1 MINFQN
7 TNYIISVPNYKIL
20 TIKEM
25 AEILLVG
32 RSNVGKSSLINAM
45 CGNKHMAKV
54 SAKPGKTKYL
64 NYFNVDNKFYL
75 VDAPGYGY
83 TASGSRH
90 DDTFGEMMENYFD
103 NPRLKGVIF
112 LVDSRHKPT
121 KDDIDFYNFIIKTNI
136 PFTIALT
143 KCDKI
148 NQKEKSAT
156 IKLLKENFKGVNA
169 LNFTFTT
176 INDRSSFNDL
186 IKKIEEFIS
195 K

>member
-7 TNYIISVPNYKIL
+7 TKYIISVPNYKIMPHNP
-20 TIKEM
+20 M

-32 RSNVGKSSLINAM
+32 RSNVGKSSLIN
-45 CGNKHMAKV
+45 CLCSNKHMAKV

-64 NYFNVDNKFYL
+64 NYFNVDNNFYL

-83 TASGSRH
+83 TASGTRH
-90 DDTFGEMMENYFD
+90 DDNFGSMMENYFE
-103 NPRLKGVIF
+103 NPNLKGVIF

-121 KDDIDFYNFIIKTNI
+121 RDDIDFYNFIIGEKI
-136 PFTIALT
+136 PFVIALT

-156 IKLLKENFKGVNA
+156 TKLLKELFKGVNA
-169 LNFTFTT
+169 IDFVFTT
-176 INDRSSFNDL
+176 INDRNSMIGL

-195 K
+195 

>member
-1 MINFQN
+1 MINYQN
-7 TNYIISVPNYKIL
+7 TKYIISVPNY
-20 TIKEM
+20 TIMPHKPM

-32 RSNVGKSSLINAM
+32 RSNVGKSSLIN
-45 CGNKHMAKV
+45 CLCSNKHMAKV

-64 NYFNVDNKFYL
+64 NYFNVDNNFYL

-83 TASGSRH
+83 TASGTRH
-90 DDTFGEMMENYFD
+90 DDNFGSMMENYFE
-103 NPRLKGVIF
+103 NPNLKGVIF

-121 KDDIDFYNFIIKTNI
+121 KDDIDFYNFIIGEKL
-136 PFTIALT
+136 PFVIALT

-156 IKLLKENFKGVNA
+156 TKLLKEHFKGVNA
-169 LNFTFTT
+169 IDFVFTT
-176 INDRSSFNDL
+176 INDRNSMIGL

-195 K
+195 

>member
-7 TNYIISVPNYKIL
+7 TKYIISVPNYKIMPH
-20 TIKEM
+20 KPM

-32 RSNVGKSSLINAM
+32 RSNVGKSSLIN
-45 CGNKHMAKV
+45 CLCSNKHMAKV

-64 NYFNVDNKFYL
+64 NYFNVDNIFYL

-83 TASGSRH
+83 TASGTRH
-90 DDTFGEMMENYFD
+90 DDNFGSMMENYFE
-103 NPRLKGVIF
+103 NPNLKGVIF

-121 KDDIDFYNFIIKTNI
+121 RDDIDFYNFIIGEKI
-136 PFTIALT
+136 PFVIALT

-148 NQKEKSAT
+148 NQKEKST
-156 IKLLKENFKGVNA
+156 TTKLLKEHFKGVNA
-169 LNFTFTT
+169 IDFVFTT
-176 INDRSSFNDL
+176 INDRNSMIGL

-195 K
+195 

>member
-7 TNYIISVPNYKIL
+7 TKYIISVPNYKIMPH
-20 TIKEM
+20 KPM

-32 RSNVGKSSLINAM
+32 RSNVGKSSLIN
-45 CGNKHMAKV
+45 CLCSNKHMAKV

-64 NYFNVDNKFYL
+64 NYFNVDNNFYL

-83 TASGSRH
+83 TASGTRH
-90 DDTFGEMMENYFD
+90 DDNFGSMMENYFE
-103 NPRLKGVIF
+103 NPNLKGVIF

-121 KDDIDFYNFIIKTNI
+121 RDDIDFYNFIIGEKI
-136 PFTIALT
+136 PFVIALT

-156 IKLLKENFKGVNA
+156 TKLLKEHFKGVNA
-169 LNFTFTT
+169 IDFIFTT
-176 INDRSSFNDL
+176 INDRNSMIGL

-195 K
+195 

>member
-7 TNYIISVPNYKIL
+7 TKYIISVPNYKIMPHNP
-20 TIKEM
+20 M

-32 RSNVGKSSLINAM
+32 RSNVGKSSLIN
-45 CGNKHMAKV
+45 CLCSNKHMAKV

-64 NYFNVDNKFYL
+64 NYFNVDNNFYL

-83 TASGSRH
+83 TASGTRH
-90 DDTFGEMMENYFD
+90 DDNFGSMMENYFE
-103 NPRLKGVIF
+103 NPNLKGVIF

-121 KDDIDFYNFIIKTNI
+121 RDDIDFYNFIIGEKI
-136 PFTIALT
+136 PFVIALT

-156 IKLLKENFKGVNA
+156 TKLLKEHFKGVNA
-169 LNFTFTT
+169 IDFVFTT
-176 INDRSSFNDL
+176 INDRNSMIGL

-195 K
+195 